1 MPAAESIDKQL
12 ELGDPTVAVA
22 STQDEGMNDG
32 QADSILIHVVGTTKF
47 LGAADFR
54 LTLRMRRTQTIGRLR
69 KAVYERASH
78 KFDKTCV
85 LVLIQDPNS
94 LCLSD
99 DETLESLQMHQHDT
113 VYVGWLIC
121 VIDVLLLIHAGPHI
135 RHMLVQRHHTF
146 EVLRPFLL
154 KCAHIDPGFSL
165 SFRGTVVGLSDTP
178 KSLNLNN
185 CEHLTVDY
193 PCPSELTE
201 TIFGLDS
208 FDQESILS
216 EDGEEQDEVGLPSV
230 VLQNPDPGPET
241 PLGCHRSWGFGETN
255 YQQDVLRDEDKMASR
270 KRKVSQSSDHTRKR
284 RRVSVPESKWRYA
297 SQTPP
302 PGELETAPDFPRG
315 QFRNGRR
322 RMAHY

>member
-85 LVLIQDPNS
+85 LVLIQDLNS

-99 DETLESLQMHQHDT
+99 DETLQSLQMHQHDT
-113 VYVGWLIC
+113 VYVG
-121 VIDVLLLIHAGPHI
+121 DVLLLIHAGPHI

-216 EDGEEQDEVGLPSV
+216 EDGEEQDEVGPQWYFKIPTLGRKPHLAV
-230 VLQNPDPGPET
+230 IDPGASGK
-241 PLGCHRSWGFGETN
+241 LN